1 MNNQSARYYTLPPEE
16 VPAFI
21 YKHYPNALVSHTQD
35 LIAWAK
41 KEYYDGLRLY
51 AKRREFATVRL
62 LATNYSPMRILA
74 EMQGFRRIVALLVKD
89 AAIYNSLSGRDRVFI
104 RRAYE
109 IYEKVRVQQ

>member
-1 MNNQSARYYTLPPEE
+1 MN
-16 VPAFI
+16 
-21 YKHYPNALVSHTQD
+21 HTQD

-74 EMQGFRRIVALLVKD
+74 EMQGFRHIVALLVKD

-109 IYEKVRVQQ
+109 MYEKLRSN